1 MTVPNGTKLRICF
14 PADIRPIFRDG
25 STHSQIVLRRS
36 FTVKQR
42 SSRLTFGWSL
52 ALIAMCAAGAAVGQ
66 TSDPTARV
74 ALDAT
79 HKAGGPIPERFL
91 GISIEWTL
99 VERYMN
105 PKARPAFTNLLRNL
119 GSGFIRVGGGS
130 QESTPYNA
138 DAPNTDSVITNA
150 DFAYLRA
157 TIDVLDAGTS
167 SNSPPWGV
175 VLGTAMNSNASPAN
189 TQRFVQ
195 GIATVFAG
203 AEHTVA
209 GIGLANEPDLGYR
222 DFNKYLTDLKT
233 YSDPAVSGKWP
244 LVVPSTS
251 NDIVSW
257 TTLAD
262 KTAPSRWFWNWPQI
276 LDAMAS
282 TVKARAGVFGPW
294 VSDHFYPLARTCG
307 ANQPWRC
314 PSIPVLLSKEH
325 IQTLDYQVYTHAA
338 LAAAYGVPYRLEETN
353 TAARQGA
360 PGVSDVAASATYA
373 LDMMFHVAC
382 PQPPNAP
389 GGNAECTVGGIG
401 VNLQNAARN
410 GNTHPEQGNAYY
422 NVLYF
427 DSSEA
432 MGPPSPAPEYYAAL
446 LFAHL
451 AQGTSGLR
459 PVTVSG
465 QNAGSISAWRVE
477 AGNGERRLFMINKSD
492 APVATNVSAAA
503 SRVLVH
509 RMTPLD
515 PTGAGRTLN
524 APAMQIDGQQVR
536 ADGTWPGFAPTS
548 QAVNGGQTSF
558 TLAPGEA
565 VVVVDSP
572 EVAQRP
578 SR

>member
-1 MTVPNGTKLRICF
+1 
-14 PADIRPIFRDG
+14 
-25 STHSQIVLRRS
+25 
-36 FTVKQR
+36 VKQK
-42 SSRLTFGWSL
+42 SSRLTFGLSL
-52 ALIAMCAAGAAVGQ
+52 ALIAMCAAGVAVAQ
-66 TSDPTARV
+66 TSGPTASV
-74 ALDAT
+74 VLDAS

-99 VERYMN
+99 IERYMN
-105 PKARPAFTNLLRNL
+105 PKARPAFTNLLHNL

-138 DAPNTDSVITNA
+138 DAPNTDGVVTNE

-157 TIDVLDAGTS
+157 TLEALDAGAS
-167 SNSPPWGV
+167 LKSPPWGV
-175 VLGTAMNSNASPAN
+175 VLGSALGGSNGSSAN
-189 TQRFVQ
+189 NQKFVQ
-195 GIATVFAG
+195 GIGTVFAG
-203 AEHTVA
+203 AEYMVA
-209 GIGLANEPDLGYR
+209 GIGVGNEPDMGNR
-222 DFNKYLTDLKT
+222 DFNKYLDSLKAF
-233 YSDPAVSGKWP
+233 SDPAVSGKWP
-244 LVVPSTS
+244 LVLPNTS

-262 KTAPSRWFWNWPQI
+262 KTTPARWFWNWPQI
-276 LDAMAS
+276 MDTMAS

-294 VSDHFYPLARTCG
+294 VSDHFYPLARTCS
-307 ANQPWRC
+307 ASQPWRC
-314 PSIPVLLSKEH
+314 PSIARLLSKEH
-325 IQTLDYQVYTHAA
+325 MQTLDYQVYTHATS
-338 LAAAYGVPYRLEETN
+338 AAEHGVPYRLEETN
-353 TAARQGA
+353 TAAHQGA

-382 PQPPNAP
+382 PQPPNEP
-389 GGNAECTVGGIG
+389 GANAECKVGGIG
-401 VNLQNAARN
+401 VNLQNAARS

-422 NVLYF
+422 NVIYF

-451 AQGTSGLR
+451 AQGTNGLR

-465 QNAGSISAWRVE
+465 KDAGSISAWRTE
-477 AGNGERRLFMINKSD
+477 AGNGERRLFMINKGD
-492 APVATNVSAAA
+492 APVITNVSGTA

-515 PTGAGRTLN
+515 PTGGGRALN
-524 APAMQIDGQQVR
+524 APAMQIDGRQVA

-548 QAVNGGQTSF
+548 QTVSGGQTNF
-558 TLAPGEA
+558 TLVPGEA